1 MYHLQRDSVLTKIL
15 IFVVCMMKMNLLETE
30 NHIGNLL
37 SGEVG

>member
-1 MYHLQRDSVLTKIL
+1 MYDKQQDRALTKIL

-30 NHIGNLL
+30 NHIGNFL